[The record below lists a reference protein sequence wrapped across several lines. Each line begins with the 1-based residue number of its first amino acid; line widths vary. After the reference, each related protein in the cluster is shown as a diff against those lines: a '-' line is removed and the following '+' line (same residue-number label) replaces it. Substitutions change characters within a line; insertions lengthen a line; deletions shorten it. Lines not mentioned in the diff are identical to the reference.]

1 MRFREHILTIL
12 AERDARYGERFA
24 AQQEAIRKAEI
35 AVNNRLEAM
44 NEFRGALGDQA
55 ANYATRVEL
64 AALRELVRA
73 LEKRADTLE
82 GRSAGLGAGW
92 GLLVGAIGIL
102 AAVVGLVM
110 GLVG

>member
-1 MRFREHILTIL
+1 MKFSEHIIEIL

-35 AVNNRLEAM
+35 SVNDRLAVM

-55 ANYATRVEL
+55 ATYATRVEM

-82 GRSAGLGAGW
+82 GRSKGLGAGW
-92 GLLVGAIGIL
+92 GFLVGGIGIV
-102 AAVVGLVM
+102 AAVIGLVVRLS
-110 GLVG
+110 G